1 MAAWDSNAQHT
12 LAFEDLD
19 ENCTN
24 HETEVILEARKVF
37 LGLFQRFSEADWAK
51 FLLDY
56 FFRAESWRP
65 SVVLF
70 CSAA

>member
-1 MAAWDSNAQHT
+1 MAAWDNNAQHT

-24 HETEVILEARKVF
+24 HETEVILGACKVF
-37 LGLFQRFSEADWAK
+37 LGLLQKFNEADWAK